1 MKATNASFTFMQECA
16 ACGLLFGGSDNCP
29 SCGSRIASEVEADS
43 VGVQSAP
50 DGPLPGEVAL
60 EDALEGVPD
69 AVSSKTQQVDNSLPF
84 GMGGEGQMVGSSA
97 LPFGLGAPM
106 RVAIEIP
113 SDIPQRKAEPD
124 HATEWEDVIDAPA
137 QEESPAPSIE
147 PIEPIAPPTSAEVA
161 PVPVVESAPAP
172 APEPVQV
179 SVEAS
184 DDLSLHARLLEE
196 ETVLP
201 APVIEEVAAVPSDTF
216 QINAGA
222 FDTDSVFSVEEEVV
236 FHDFGDE
243 LQVSEVMVD
252 FDVLADPAEQTVS
265 FDPEALSEGEPELMP
280 ARAMPI
286 DDGGNAEVAS
296 SIMSGFESLQ
306 NGRWKDAADSFRVVC
321 EHLPGDSAA
330 LNNFGLALLQQG
342 IQIHDESPTATPAE
356 EPHFETSVLA
366 LRQAAQQD
374 RHDPTVMYNLATA
387 LASCSRHGVA
397 LKIWDAAA
405 VLAPDDAAPLNGKGV
420 SLMAIGEFDSAATH
434 LAAADTLSPSN
445 PIIRRNLSR
454 VRPVG

>member
-1 MKATNASFTFMQECA
+1 MKTTDAPFTFMQECA
-16 ACGLLFGGSDNCP
+16 ACGLLFGGGDTCP
-29 SCGSRIASEVEADS
+29 SCGSRIASEVVADLE
-43 VGVQSAP
+43 GMQSAP

-69 AVSSKTQQVDNSLPF
+69 SVSSKTQQVANSLPF

-113 SDIPQRKAEPD
+113 SDIPQRKVEPD
-124 HATEWEDVIDAPA
+124 HATEWEDVIDDPV
-137 QEESPAPSIE
+137 QEQSPTPSIE
-147 PIEPIAPPTSAEVA
+147 PIAPAPIAEVA
-161 PVPVVESAPAP
+161 PVPVVESAPE
-172 APEPVQV
+172 PEPVG
-179 SVEAS
+179 VEPS
-184 DDLSLHARLLEE
+184 DTLSLHARLLEE
-196 ETVLP
+196 ETVLEAP
-201 APVIEEVAAVPSDTF
+201 AVEVAAPATSDTF
-216 QINAGA
+216 QIKAAA
-222 FDTDSVFSVEEEVV
+222 FDADSVFSVEEEVV

-252 FDVLADPAEQTVS
+252 FDELADPAEQTVS

-286 DDGGNAEVAS
+286 DDGGDADVAS
-296 SIMSGFESLQ
+296 SITSGFESLQ
-306 NGRWKDAADSFRVVC
+306 DGRWKDAADSFRDVC
-321 EHLPGDSAA
+321 EYLPGDSAA
-330 LNNFGLALLQQG
+330 LNNFGLSLLQQA
-342 IQIHDESPTATPAE
+342 IQIHDQRPTVTPAE

-366 LRQAAQQD
+366 LRQAAQQN

-454 VRPVG
+454 VRPVS